1 MTYVLL
7 GIMGGI
13 LCASPS
19 NEAPVTEGVVV
30 SISYSRVVDVVG
42 VIQTP
47 LQCVQDWWSFSK
59 VSLVGVG
66 FFLDQEDSTMV
77 FEDLLAFWWS
87 FKTIKHFFA
96 RKKNSSSLPLS
107 FFEYWAMMTS
117 QWRQME
123 NKSSEQMCLWLW
135 SIKYKIICLH

>member
-42 VIQTP
+42 GIPDTP
-47 LQCVQDWWSFSK
+47 TMCSRLME
-59 VSLVGVG
+59 
-66 FFLDQEDSTMV
+66 FF
-77 FEDLLAFWWS
+77 
-87 FKTIKHFFA
+87 
-96 RKKNSSSLPLS
+96 
-107 FFEYWAMMTS
+107 
-117 QWRQME
+117 
-123 NKSSEQMCLWLW
+123 
-135 SIKYKIICLH
+135 